1 MKSGMK
7 RLQRNRN
14 FRISGRVG
22 IWAKPSCILPKHYR
36 TKIKM
41 QFIMNRIYLRIFGL
55 TILLIQM
62 ALIGYTAFTVKE
74 LPHRYQQEFD
84 NATKRL
90 AIEEWSNHNAK
101 KQDQLSSEDA
111 ILAKAKDISIESIIT
126 AYDAE
131 ISKLLSKQIG
141 LLFLLILTSIASFVL
156 PLED

>member
-1 MKSGMK
+1 MQLIMK
-7 RLQRNRN
+7 
-14 FRISGRVG
+14 
-22 IWAKPSCILPKHYR
+22 
-36 TKIKM
+36 
-41 QFIMNRIYLRIFGL
+41 RIYLRIFGL

-74 LPHRYQQEFD
+74 LPHRYQQEF
-84 NATKRL
+84 NNTTKRL

>member
-1 MKSGMK
+1 MSAGELASGKGK
-7 RLQRNRN
+7 R
-14 FRISGRVG
+14 I
-22 IWAKPSCILPKHYR
+22 YR
-36 TKIKM
+36 RSSIGQKIKM
-41 QFIMNRIYLRIFGL
+41 QLIMKRIYLRIFGL

-74 LPHRYQQEFD
+74 LPHRYQQEF
-84 NATKRL
+84 NNTTKRL

>member
-1 MKSGMK
+1 
-7 RLQRNRN
+7 
-14 FRISGRVG
+14 
-22 IWAKPSCILPKHYR
+22 
-36 TKIKM
+36 M

-111 ILAKAKDISIESIIT
+111 ILAKARDISIESIIT

>member
-1 MKSGMK
+1 
-7 RLQRNRN
+7 
-14 FRISGRVG
+14 
-22 IWAKPSCILPKHYR
+22 
-36 TKIKM
+36 M

-90 AIEEWSNHNAK
+90 AIEEWSNH
-101 KQDQLSSEDA
+101 A

>member
-1 MKSGMK
+1 
-7 RLQRNRN
+7 
-14 FRISGRVG
+14 
-22 IWAKPSCILPKHYR
+22 
-36 TKIKM
+36 M

-111 ILAKAKDISIESIIT
+111 ILAKAKDISIGSIT

>member
-1 MKSGMK
+1 
-7 RLQRNRN
+7 
-14 FRISGRVG
+14 
-22 IWAKPSCILPKHYR
+22 
-36 TKIKM
+36 M

-101 KQDQLSSEDA
+101 KQDA

>member
-1 MKSGMK
+1 
-7 RLQRNRN
+7 
-14 FRISGRVG
+14 
-22 IWAKPSCILPKHYR
+22 
-36 TKIKM
+36 M

-111 ILAKAKDISIESIIT
+111 ILANSKRYFNRINNNSIRC
-126 AYDAE
+126 
-131 ISKLLSKQIG
+131 
-141 LLFLLILTSIASFVL
+141 
-156 PLED
+156 

>member
-1 MKSGMK
+1 
-7 RLQRNRN
+7 
-14 FRISGRVG
+14 
-22 IWAKPSCILPKHYR
+22 
-36 TKIKM
+36 M

-111 ILAKAKDISIESIIT
+111 ILAKAKDISIESIIA